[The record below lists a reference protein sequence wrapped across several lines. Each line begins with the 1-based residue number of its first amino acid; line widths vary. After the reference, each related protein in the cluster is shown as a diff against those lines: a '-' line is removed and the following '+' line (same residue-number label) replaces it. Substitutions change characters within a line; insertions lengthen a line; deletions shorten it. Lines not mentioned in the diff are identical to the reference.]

1 MIKQYIEMAGFT
13 EEDVKV
19 YSMLKDDAS
28 KLNWA
33 KNNVNRITNDFMQA
47 TKGIMSKERGS
58 YSSKRSK
65 AYNMLSML
73 FTVSYMD
80 KDI

>member
-28 KLNWA
+28 KFNWA
-33 KNNVNRITNDFMQA
+33 KNNISRMSNDFMQA

-58 YSSKRSK
+58 SSSKRSK
-65 AYNMLSML
+65 AYSMLSML
-73 FTVSYMD
+73 FWVSCMEEL
-80 KDI
+80 

>member
-13 EEDVKV
+13 EEDVKL
-19 YSMLKDDAS
+19 YSTLKDDAS
-28 KLNWA
+28 KFNWA
-33 KNNVNRITNDFMQA
+33 KNNISRMTNDFMKA
-47 TKGIMSKERGS
+47 TKNIMAIERGS

-73 FTVSYMD
+73 FTVNCMNA
-80 KDI
+80 

>member
-28 KLNWA
+28 KFNWA
-33 KNNVNRITNDFMQA
+33 KNNISRMSNDFMQA
-47 TKGIMSKERGS
+47 TKNIMTIERGS

-73 FTVSYMD
+73 FTVSYMEL
-80 KDI
+80 

>member
-1 MIKQYIEMAGFT
+1 MLKQYIEMAGFT

-19 YSMLKDDAS
+19 YSMLKDDVS
-28 KLNWA
+28 KYNWA
-33 KNNVNRITNDFMQA
+33 KNNINRMTNDFMQA
-47 TKGIMSKERGS
+47 TKNIMAIERGS

-73 FTVSYMD
+73 FTVSYMEL
-80 KDI
+80 

>member
-13 EEDVKV
+13 EDDVNV
-19 YSMLKDDAS
+19 YSKLKDDAS
-28 KLNWA
+28 KFNWA
-33 KNNVNRITNDFMQA
+33 KNNINRMTTDF
-47 TKGIMSKERGS
+47 TKAIKNIMTTERGS

-73 FTVSYMD
+73 FTVSC
-80 KDI
+80 I

>member
-28 KLNWA
+28 KFNWA
-33 KNNVNRITNDFMQA
+33 KNNISRMTNDFMQA
-47 TKGIMSKERGS
+47 IKNIMAIERGS

-73 FTVSYMD
+73 FTVSYMEL
-80 KDI
+80 

>member
-13 EEDVKV
+13 DEDVKV

-28 KLNWA
+28 KFNWA
-33 KNNVNRITNDFMQA
+33 KNNISRMTTDFMQA
-47 TKGIMSKERGS
+47 TKNIMTAERGS

-73 FTVSYMD
+73 FTVSCMEEL
-80 KDI
+80 

>member
-1 MIKQYIEMAGFT
+1 MLKQYIEMAGFT

-19 YSMLKDDAS
+19 YSMLKDDVS
-28 KLNWA
+28 KYNWA
-33 KNNVNRITNDFMQA
+33 KNNINRMTNDFMQA
-47 TKGIMSKERGS
+47 TKNIMAIERGS

-73 FTVSYMD
+73 FTISYMEL
-80 KDI
+80 

>member
-28 KLNWA
+28 KFNWA
-33 KNNVNRITNDFMQA
+33 KNNISRMTNDFMKV
-47 TKGIMSKERGS
+47 TKNIMAIERGS

-73 FTVSYMD
+73 FTVKYMEL
-80 KDI
+80 

>member
-28 KLNWA
+28 KFNWA
-33 KNNVNRITNDFMQA
+33 KNNINRMSNDFMQA
-47 TKGIMSKERGS
+47 TKNIMAIERGS

>member
-13 EEDVKV
+13 EDDVKV

-28 KLNWA
+28 KFNWA
-33 KNNVNRITNDFMQA
+33 KNNINRMTNDFMQA
-47 TKGIMSKERGS
+47 TKGIMSIERGS

-73 FTVSYMD
+73 FTVSCMEGL
-80 KDI
+80 

>member
-28 KLNWA
+28 KFNWA
-33 KNNVNRITNDFMQA
+33 KNNINRMTDNFMQA
-47 TKGIMSKERGS
+47 TKNIMAIERGS

-73 FTVSYMD
+73 FTVSYMEL
-80 KDI
+80 

>member
-33 KNNVNRITNDFMQA
+33 KNNISRMTNDFMQA
-47 TKGIMSKERGS
+47 TKGIMSAERGS
-58 YSSKRSK
+58 YTSKRSK

-73 FTVSYMD
+73 FAVSCGLY
-80 KDI
+80 

>member
-13 EEDVKV
+13 DEDVKV

-28 KLNWA
+28 KFNWA
-33 KNNVNRITNDFMQA
+33 KNNISRMTTDFMLA
-47 TKGIMSKERGS
+47 TKNIMSIERGS

-73 FTVSYMD
+73 FNVSC
-80 KDI
+80 IEEL

>member
-28 KLNWA
+28 KFNWA
-33 KNNVNRITNDFMQA
+33 KNNISRMSNDFMQA
-47 TKGIMSKERGS
+47 TKNIMAIERGS

-73 FTVSYMD
+73 FTVSYMEL
-80 KDI
+80 

>member
-1 MIKQYIEMAGFT
+1 MAGFT

-28 KLNWA
+28 KFNWA
-33 KNNVNRITNDFMQA
+33 KNNISRMTNDFTQA
-47 TKGIMSKERGS
+47 TKNIMAIERGS

-73 FTVSYMD
+73 FWVSCMEEV
-80 KDI
+80 

>member
-13 EEDVKV
+13 EDDVKV
-19 YSMLKDDAS
+19 YSMFKDDAS

-33 KNNVNRITNDFMQA
+33 KNNINRMTNDFMKA
-47 TKGIMSKERGS
+47 TKGIMSIERGS
-58 YSSKRSK
+58 YTSKRSK

-73 FTVSYMD
+73 FTVSYMNLT
-80 KDI
+80 

>member
-19 YSMLKDDAS
+19 YSMLKDDDS
-28 KLNWA
+28 KFNWA
-33 KNNVNRITNDFMQA
+33 KNNISRMSNDFMQA

-65 AYNMLSML
+65 AYSMLSML
-73 FTVSYMD
+73 FWVSCMEGV
-80 KDI
+80 

>member
-1 MIKQYIEMAGFT
+1 MLKQYIEMAGFT

-19 YSMLKDDAS
+19 YSMFKDDAS
-28 KLNWA
+28 KFNWA
-33 KNNVNRITNDFMQA
+33 KNNISRMTNDFMQSI
-47 TKGIMSKERGS
+47 KNIMAIERGS

-73 FTVSYMD
+73 FTASCMEEL
-80 KDI
+80 

>member
-13 EEDVKV
+13 EDDVKV

-33 KNNVNRITNDFMQA
+33 KNNISRMTNDFMKA
-47 TKGIMSKERGS
+47 TKGIMSIERGS
-58 YSSKRSK
+58 YTSKRSK

-73 FTVSYMD
+73 FSVSYMEL
-80 KDI
+80 

>member
-1 MIKQYIEMAGFT
+1 MIKQYIKMAGFT
-13 EEDVKV
+13 EEDIKV

-33 KNNVNRITNDFMQA
+33 KNNISRMTNDFMQA
-47 TKGIMSKERGS
+47 TKNIMAIERGS

-73 FTVSYMD
+73 FTVSYMEG
-80 KDI
+80 I

>member
-13 EEDVKV
+13 DEDVKV
-19 YSMLKDDAS
+19 YSKLKDDAS
-28 KLNWA
+28 KFNWA
-33 KNNVNRITNDFMQA
+33 KNNISRMSNDFMQA
-47 TKGIMSKERGS
+47 TKNIMAIERGS

-73 FTVSYMD
+73 FWVSCMEEL
-80 KDI
+80 

>member
-13 EEDVKV
+13 EDDVKV

-33 KNNVNRITNDFMQA
+33 KNNINRMTNDFMQA
-47 TKGIMSKERGS
+47 TKGIMSIERGS
-58 YSSKRSK
+58 YTSKRSK

-73 FTVSYMD
+73 FTVSYMNLT
-80 KDI
+80 

>member
-19 YSMLKDDAS
+19 YSRLSDDAS
-28 KLNWA
+28 KFNWA
-33 KNNVNRITNDFMQA
+33 KNNISRMTSNFMRA
-47 TKGIMSKERGS
+47 TKNIMAIERGS

-73 FTVSYMD
+73 FTVSYMNT
-80 KDI
+80 

>member
-28 KLNWA
+28 KFNWA
-33 KNNVNRITNDFMQA
+33 KNNISRMTNDFMQSIKNI
-47 TKGIMSKERGS
+47 TGIERGS

-73 FTVSYMD
+73 FAVKYMEL
-80 KDI
+80 

>member
-33 KNNVNRITNDFMQA
+33 KNNISRMTNDFMQA

-73 FTVSYMD
+73 FWVSCMEEL
-80 KDI
+80 

>member
-28 KLNWA
+28 KFNWA
-33 KNNVNRITNDFMQA
+33 KNNINRMTDNFMQA
-47 TKGIMSKERGS
+47 TKNIMAIERGS

-65 AYNMLSML
+65 AYNMFIHLYS
-73 FTVSYMD
+73 
-80 KDI
+80 ICG

>member
-13 EEDVKV
+13 EEYVKV

-28 KLNWA
+28 KFNWA
-33 KNNVNRITNDFMQA
+33 KNNINRMTDNFMQA
-47 TKGIMSKERGS
+47 TKNIMAIERGS

-73 FTVSYMD
+73 FTVSYMEL
-80 KDI
+80 

>member
-19 YSMLKDDAS
+19 YSMFNDDAS
-28 KLNWA
+28 KFNWA
-33 KNNVNRITNDFMQA
+33 KNNISRMTNDFMRA
-47 TKGIMSKERGS
+47 TKNIMVIERGS

-73 FTVSYMD
+73 FTVSYMEL
-80 KDI
+80 

>member
-1 MIKQYIEMAGFT
+1 MAGFT

-33 KNNVNRITNDFMQA
+33 KNNISRMTNDFMQA
-47 TKGIMSKERGS
+47 TKNIMAIERSS

-73 FTVSYMD
+73 FTVNYME
-80 KDI
+80 K

>member
-13 EEDVKV
+13 EEDVKL
-19 YSMLKDDAS
+19 YSIFKDDAS
-28 KLNWA
+28 KFDWA
-33 KNNVNRITNDFMQA
+33 KNNINRMSNDFMQA
-47 TKGIMSKERGS
+47 TKNIMTIERGS

-73 FTVSYMD
+73 FTVSCMEEL
-80 KDI
+80 

>member
-28 KLNWA
+28 KFNWA
-33 KNNVNRITNDFMQA
+33 KNNINRMSNDFMLA
-47 TKGIMSKERGS
+47 TKNIMAIERGS

-73 FTVSYMD
+73 FTVSCMEL
-80 KDI
+80 

>member
-19 YSMLKDDAS
+19 YSLLKDDAS
-28 KLNWA
+28 KFNWA
-33 KNNVNRITNDFMQA
+33 KNNISRMTSDFMQA
-47 TKGIMSKERGS
+47 TKNIMTIERGS

-73 FTVSYMD
+73 FTVRYMNM
-80 KDI
+80 

>member
-13 EEDVKV
+13 EEDVKA

-28 KLNWA
+28 KFNWA
-33 KNNVNRITNDFMQA
+33 KNNISRMTNDFMQSIKNITA
-47 TKGIMSKERGS
+47 IERGS

-73 FTVSYMD
+73 FTVSCMEEL
-80 KDI
+80 

>member
-13 EEDVKV
+13 EDDVKA

-33 KNNVNRITNDFMQA
+33 KNNVNRMTNDFRKAIRNIMA
-47 TKGIMSKERGS
+47 TEIGS

-73 FTVSYMD
+73 FFVSH
-80 KDI
+80 IEEL

>member
-19 YSMLKDDAS
+19 YSKLKDDDS
-28 KLNWA
+28 KINWA
-33 KNNVNRITNDFMQA
+33 KNNINRMTNDFMQA
-47 TKGIMSKERGS
+47 TKGIMSSERGS

-73 FTVSYMD
+73 FAVSCGLY
-80 KDI
+80 

>member
-19 YSMLKDDAS
+19 YSMFKDDAS
-28 KLNWA
+28 KFNWA
-33 KNNVNRITNDFMQA
+33 KNNISRMTNDFMKA
-47 TKGIMSKERGS
+47 TKNIMSIERGS

-65 AYNMLSML
+65 TYNMLSML
-73 FTVSYMD
+73 FTVRYMNM
-80 KDI
+80 

>member
-13 EEDVKV
+13 EDDVKV

-33 KNNVNRITNDFMQA
+33 KNNISRMTNDFMKA
-47 TKGIMSKERGS
+47 TKNIMAIERGS

-73 FTVSYMD
+73 FTVSYMEL
-80 KDI
+80 

>member
-13 EEDVKV
+13 EDDVKV

-33 KNNVNRITNDFMQA
+33 KNNISRMTNDFIKA
-47 TKGIMSKERGS
+47 TKGIMSIERGS
-58 YSSKRSK
+58 YTSKRSK

-73 FTVSYMD
+73 FTVSYMEL
-80 KDI
+80 